1 MSRFESPPFLL
12 LYLSFSN
19 RFRKKGIF
27 FSSLFVLLKQ
37 VEEKNA
43 EMQVLK
49 RTGEELSQGQSRLKE
64 LVERM
69 KREEEEVDRDTAIL
83 QQKKVVASLLRDFSS
98 LTRSPFQS
106 ELETL
111 QERAAEEE
119 PLDPDEAVEVPRV

>member
-1 MSRFESPPFLL
+1 
-12 LYLSFSN
+12 
-19 RFRKKGIF
+19 
-27 FSSLFVLLKQ
+27 
-37 VEEKNA
+37 
-43 EMQVLK
+43 MQVLK

-83 QQKKVVASLLRDFSS
+83 QQKKVVANLLRNFSS

-119 PLDPDEAVEVPRV
+119 PLDPDEAVEVSRDQ

>member
-1 MSRFESPPFLL
+1 
-12 LYLSFSN
+12 
-19 RFRKKGIF
+19 
-27 FSSLFVLLKQ
+27 
-37 VEEKNA
+37 
-43 EMQVLK
+43 MQVLK

-83 QQKKVVASLLRDFSS
+83 QQKKVVANLLRNFSS

-119 PLDPDEAVEVPRV
+119 PLDPDEAVEVPRDQ